1 MSTFFQLRTVLNN
14 IQELISSCSKQP
26 LTLHTG
32 PPWTVWAARM
42 GGGRS
47 LSRRL
52 TTTARKWLS
61 SGSTSNLS
69 TSTGLVFSFMLSIC
83 LQFSSF
89 SGRCFSNWSRWRIY
103 TTTISRDGLGHV
115 SRRVSCGIGIESL
128 DFRWNPSLKW
138 ESIPDWFWFWCASDQ
153 SVSSHQASPLW

>member
-42 GGGRS
+42 GGGKS

-69 TSTGLVFSFMLSIC
+69 TSTGLVFSLMLSIC

-103 TTTISRDGLGHV
+103 TTTISRDGLGLV
-115 SRRVSCGIGIESL
+115 SRRVSRGIESF

-138 ESIPDWFWFWCASDQ
+138 ELIHDWFWFWCV
-153 SVSSHQASPLW
+153 SVTRSVCFSHQASPLW